1 MCFLGAP
8 REASIENCLS
18 DVLSPIAMKYK
29 ESLLFCPFSHHME
42 ILSGGMKAQIDIE
55 LQLPMVLAV
64 PINIPK
70 AIVKQADRLLHSI
83 SRQSYIAVINTRF

>member
-1 MCFLGAP
+1 
-8 REASIENCLS
+8 
-18 DVLSPIAMKYK
+18 
-29 ESLLFCPFSHHME
+29 
-42 ILSGGMKAQIDIE
+42 MKAQIDIE
-55 LQLPMVLAV
+55 IQLPMVFAV